1 MPPDPPRKLE
11 PSAVEKQATAYFPS
25 GDVYFKTYWQHWM
38 TNFNGGMRIQV
49 LLQVQDFRSLTEG
62 MQDTG
67 SFEIKNGMW
76 D

>member
-1 MPPDPPRKLE
+1 
-11 PSAVEKQATAYFPS
+11 
-25 GDVYFKTYWQHWM
+25 M